1 MNVLLDPG
9 LAAPGTLS
17 GIGHHASNLAKHL
30 AMMTPCDTT
39 DYRSLL
45 SVPRVARRY
54 AYFAA
59 ANLRVRSD
67 RHDVAHY
74 LSHYVPF
81 ARGVPRKIV
90 TIYDLSVFR
99 HPETIAPI
107 WRRFNRHAL
116 RDALQRADAAIAISK
131 AIRDE
136 IAELFPET
144 DPARLH
150 VSPCGVREHFFSA
163 RPAPDG
169 VRQAGFE
176 PYTYFLYVGD
186 LTRRKNLPLLLK
198 AFVRAKVEGALD
210 RKTELVLVGKRAWG
224 FSDIEHLLRADMGI
238 RLPGYLPDSV
248 LPGLYR
254 YSRALVFPSLYEGFG
269 IPLVEAMSQGAPIIC
284 SNIPTSRELDGRHGC
299 QMNLFDP
306 GDEVRLVELLV
317 LMDKRWESV
326 RQSLNYGDLG
336 RYHYDAIARLHL
348 DIFRTTL
355 EGRSSVD
362 GTAGRG
368 RNPGERGA
376 A

>member
-9 LAAPGTLS
+9 LVAPGTLS

-30 AMMTPCDTT
+30 ASMTRCDTT

-54 AYFAA
+54 AYIAA

-67 RHDVAHY
+67 RHEVVHY

-81 ARGVPRKIV
+81 ARGIAKKVV
-90 TIYDLSVFR
+90 TIYDLSVFK
-99 HPETIAPI
+99 HPETTSPV

-116 RDALQRADAAIAISK
+116 RDALRRADAAVAISK

-150 VSPCGVREHFFSA
+150 VCPCGVREHFFRA
-163 RPAPDG
+163 QPAPDG

-176 PYTYFLYVGD
+176 PYAYFLYVGD

-198 AFVRAKVEGALD
+198 AFVRAKEEGALH

-224 FSDIEHLLRADMGI
+224 FADIEHLLRADLGI
-238 RLPGYLPDSV
+238 KLPGYLPDSA

-284 SNIPTSRELDGRHGC
+284 SNIPTSRELDDRHGR
-299 QMNLFDP
+299 QMNMFDP
-306 GDEVRLVELLV
+306 GDEGRLVELLA
-317 LMDKRWESV
+317 LMDERREGV
-326 RQSLNYGDLG
+326 RPSLNYGDLG
-336 RYHYDAIARLHL
+336 MYHYDAIARVHL

-355 EGRSSVD
+355 ESRSSVD
-362 GTAGRG
+362 STAEHGRY
-368 RNPGERGA
+368 PGERGTA
-376 A
+376 